1 MVRKLADTR
10 NNKNIKSDFKKA
22 LDQMR
27 AVAKKNN
34 LTGMTLEEINNI
46 ISLARKEKG
55 IKWRTKFLK
64 L

>member
-55 IKWRTKFLK
+55 IK
-64 L
+64 

>member
-1 MVRKLADTR
+1 MEKKLFDTR

-22 LDQMR
+22 LDRMR
-27 AVAKKNN
+27 AEAKKNN

-55 IKWRTKFLK
+55 LK
-64 L
+64 